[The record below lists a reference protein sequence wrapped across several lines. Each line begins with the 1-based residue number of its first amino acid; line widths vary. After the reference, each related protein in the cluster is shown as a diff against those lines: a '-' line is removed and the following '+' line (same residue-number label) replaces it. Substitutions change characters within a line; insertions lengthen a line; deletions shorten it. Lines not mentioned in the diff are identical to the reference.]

1 MAAITLSNSTPVVTL
16 SGVTSAYGTVSA
28 VIGENAPVEAAIFGP
43 ANTHFNVT
51 STGTILSPGT
61 SPFDAGIVLAAAG
74 EVHNAGD
81 ITAPAGIFILGA
93 AAGAYAGNTGTI
105 HATAG
110 CGIYFK
116 SAGIIYNTGQI
127 SAAGTA
133 IALAGGG
140 TVIDKGG
147 ISGGSAGIV
156 FADGFSNNLIL
167 DTGATVTGN
176 IELYGTLALA
186 GGGHGIFSLSQ
197 VQAASTIAIAAGSNW
212 SFYGSVSGAPD
223 IFNRGAITAPIS
235 GLGGPGE
242 TVGDGI
248 DGGGAVYNYGSITG
262 GIVIATA
269 GRYVYNAGGIQGENG
284 GPFAPKSTGIDLL
297 GPGAVVNTGTIS
309 ADIGVK
315 LASSAALYN
324 YGQIFGGV
332 RSSGAATVF
341 NYAGGTIKGGVKI
354 AAGTISDYGLIA
366 GRSGAIV
373 FGKSATNLLAVGAT
387 ATLSGG
393 AELGGGGIEL
403 LAGPQPGSFTAAS
416 YTDFSALTIADA
428 ADWSV
433 IGSLDASI
441 AVTNDGTIGVPSGQ
455 NLTIAGALSGSG
467 AVDLPGTLTL
477 NGEVGAGQ
485 RLIFTGTAETLNLG
499 AAKSFLGELESFAPG
514 DTIDLTSLKF
524 ASITATHF
532 SRGVLTIA
540 TDARHGYSF
549 TFASPKSFHNDTFSL
564 FADGTGTGITLAPAA
579 ALAELSKPAGWPA
592 DTHLPSAAAALSLVT
607 LQP

>member
-1 MAAITLSNSTPVVTL
+1 MAAITLSTSTPTVTL
-16 SGVTSAYGTVSA
+16 SGITSAYGTVSA
-28 VIGENAPVEAAIFGP
+28 VIGGNAPVEAAIFGP

-61 SPFDAGIVLAAAG
+61 SPFDAGIVLGAAG

-186 GGGHGIFSLSQ
+186 GGGIFSLSQ

-212 SFYGSVSGAPD
+212 SLYGSVSGAPD

-262 GIVIATA
+262 GIGITTA

-297 GPGAVVNTGTIS
+297 APGAVVNTGTIS

-324 YGQIFGGV
+324 YGQISGGV
-332 RSSGAATVF
+332 RSSGDATVC

-354 AAGTISDYGLIA
+354 AAGTITTYGLIE
-366 GRSGAIV
+366 GRSGAAV
-373 FGKSATNLLAVGAT
+373 FGKSATNLLALGAT

-393 AELGGGGIEL
+393 AFLGGGGIEL

-416 YTDFSALTIADA
+416 FTDASALTIADA
-428 ADWSV
+428 ADWNV
-433 IGSLDASI
+433 IGSLAASI
-441 AVTNDGTIGVPSGQ
+441 AVTNDGTIGAPSGQ

-477 NGEVGAGQ
+477 NGVVGAGQ
-485 RLIFTGTAETLNLG
+485 RLIFAGTAETLNLG

-514 DTIDLTSLKF
+514 DTIDLTSLNF

-532 SRGVLTIA
+532 ARGVLTIS

-549 TFASPKSFHNDTFSL
+549 TFASPKSFHNDTFSV

-592 DTHLPSAAAALSLVT
+592 DTHLPSAAAALSLIT

>member
-1 MAAITLSNSTPVVTL
+1 MAAITLSNSAPIVTL
-16 SGVTSAYGTVSA
+16 SGFTTAYGTVSA

-43 ANTHFNVT
+43 ASTAFDVT
-51 STGTILSPGT
+51 NTGTILSPGT
-61 SPFDAGIVLAAAG
+61 SPFDAGIVLGAAG

-110 CGIYFK
+110 DGVYLK
-116 SAGIIYNTGQI
+116 SAGLIYNTGQI

-147 ISGGSAGIV
+147 ISGSSAGIV

-176 IELYGTLALA
+176 IELYGTLALT
-186 GGGHGIFSLSQ
+186 GGGGIFSLSQ

-297 GPGAVVNTGTIS
+297 APGAVVNTGTIS
-309 ADIGVK
+309 AHIGVK

-324 YGQIFGGV
+324 YGQISGGV

-354 AAGTISDYGLIA
+354 AAGTITDYGLIA
-366 GRSGAIV
+366 GRSGAVV
-373 FGKSATNLLAVGAT
+373 FGKSAANLLALGAT

-393 AELGGGGIEL
+393 AFLGGGGIEL
-403 LAGPQPGSFTAAS
+403 LAGPQPGTFTAAS

-433 IGSLDASI
+433 IGSLAASI
-441 AVTNDGTIGVPSGQ
+441 AVTNDGTIGAPSGPD
-455 NLTIAGALSGSG
+455 LTIDGALSGGG

-532 SRGVLTIA
+532 ARGVLTIS
-540 TDARHGYSF
+540 TDARDGYSF
-549 TFASPKSFHNDTFSL
+549 TFASPRSFHNDTFSL

-579 ALAELSKPAGWPA
+579 ALAEVSKPAGWPA
-592 DTHLPSAAAALSLVT
+592 NTHLPSAAAALSLVT
-607 LQP
+607 LQT